1 MKKTTL
7 IILPMLLPVLI
18 LYSFGV
24 EVAVSQVT
32 STQPT
37 HLKKTT
43 PDPYFNPKLQ
53 PLADS
58 TQPAANSLQSV
69 VPVANTLVSS
79 VDWGGPTINTPSP
92 QPPTIGNWE
101 IPRTPTSPFI
111 RHNSPSINNSIIR
124 QHGGGLAT
132 SGGADQL
139 QPDKSTDGFA
149 TAKKPSA
156 ILDDTFDPSQRSAT
170 KIRPGIT
177 PSNGGDFSADLS
189 NLKKPISASPATLP
203 ASPSLDPVVNLPAS
217 PPIKSAK
224 LAPESK
230 FAPTDNKFAPTDKT
244 ADPAP
249 ANLPRSMDKNNSSMV
264 NASPSVKISTLES
277 VPFEPTKLVAM
288 VGNEPIFVGDML
300 FEVNQLVEKFMPTA
314 PQSIKN
320 EEIKKI
326 VPKLVPK
333 YVDAK
338 LLYIGTL
345 RKLPAEA
352 DVNKILE
359 QAGKEF
365 DENAMGKMMESAGLK
380 TAAEFDA
387 QLRAQGSSLRKL
399 RLSWSQDQLTKY
411 FLSQQL
417 AVDTEVTHQAMLDD
431 YQERIAEYSV
441 PARARWEQVMIRFDR
456 TESRAEAEKMLV
468 EMGNQIVYGANFAS
482 VAKKG
487 SHGFNAAGGGQHDWT
502 SKGSLVLTEL
512 DQAIFSLPIGEL
524 SEKIETADGFHVIRV
539 LERTAA
545 THKPFLEAQVEI
557 KQRMLDEK
565 RNAAFE
571 KHLKKLRQE
580 IQVEYFLGSAPPGS
594 T

>member
-7 IILPMLLPVLI
+7 IILPMLLPMLI
-18 LYSFGV
+18 LCSFGV

-32 STQPT
+32 SSQQTR
-37 HLKKTT
+37 LKRTT

-58 TQPAANSLQSV
+58 TQPATSPLQPV
-69 VPVANTLVSS
+69 IPVATPLASS
-79 VDWGGPTINTPSP
+79 ADWGGPTNKTPNPHS
-92 QPPTIGNWE
+92 QTIGNWE
-101 IPRTPTSPFI
+101 IPRTPTSPLI
-111 RHNSPSINNSIIR
+111 RHSSPSINNSIIR

-132 SGGADQL
+132 SGGAGQL
-139 QPDKSTDGFA
+139 QPDKSTDAFA
-149 TAKKPSA
+149 TAQQPSTSLA
-156 ILDDTFDPSQRSAT
+156 DTFDPSQQPAT
-170 KIRPGIT
+170 TIRPGIT

-189 NLKKPISASPATLP
+189 NLKKPISASPTTRA
-203 ASPSLDPVVNLPAS
+203 ASPALDFAANLPAS
-217 PPIKSAK
+217 PPVKSAK
-224 LAPESK
+224 LAP
-230 FAPTDNKFAPTDKT
+230 DNKFAPTDKT
-244 ADPAP
+244 ADRAP
-249 ANLPRSMDKNNSSMV
+249 ANLPRSMDKNNSSTV
-264 NASPSVKISTLES
+264 SASPSVKIPTIES

-431 YQERIAEYSV
+431 YQARIAEYSV

-456 TESRAEAEKMLV
+456 TESRAETEKMLV
-468 EMGNQIVYGANFAS
+468 EMANQIVYGANFAS

-502 SKGSLVLTEL
+502 SIGSLVLTEL

-524 SEKIETADGFHVIRV
+524 SEKIETADGFHVVRV
-539 LERTAA
+539 LERTEA

-580 IQVEYFLGSAPPGS
+580 VQVEYFLGSAPPGS

>member
-7 IILPMLLPVLI
+7 IISPMLLKCLM
-18 LYSFGV
+18 LWSFGV

-37 HLKKTT
+37 GLKKTT

-58 TQPAANSLQSV
+58 TQPSTSLLQPIVAIAN
-69 VPVANTLVSS
+69 PLVSS
-79 VDWGGPTINTPSP
+79 ADWGGSSITSQSP
-92 QPPTIGNWE
+92 LPPTIENWE
-101 IPRTPTSPFI
+101 IPRTPSSPLV
-111 RHNSPSINNSIIR
+111 RNNTPSIKNSIIR

-132 SGGADQL
+132 SAGAVQL

-156 ILDDTFDPSQRSAT
+156 QLDDAFDPPHQPT
-170 KIRPGIT
+170 TTIHTGIT
-177 PSNGGDFSADLS
+177 PNSGGNFSADLS
-189 NLKKPISASPATLP
+189 NLKKPVPASSATRPASPA
-203 ASPSLDPVVNLPAS
+203 LDPVANLPES
-217 PPIKSAK
+217 TPTKSAK
-224 LAPESK
+224 LASDNN
-230 FAPTDNKFAPTDKT
+230 FAPADKT
-244 ADPAP
+244 ADSPP
-249 ANLPRSMDKNNSSMV
+249 SNLPRTMDKKNSSPV
-264 NASPSVKISTLES
+264 DASPLVKIPTPES

-326 VPKLVPK
+326 IPKLVPK

-380 TAAEFDA
+380 TSAEFDA

-431 YQERIAEYSV
+431 YQKRIAEYSV

-456 TESRAEAEKMLV
+456 TESRSEAEKLLV

-502 SKGSLVLTEL
+502 SQGSLVLTQL

-524 SEKIETADGFHVIRV
+524 SEKIETTDGFHVVRV
-539 LERTAA
+539 LERTDA

-580 IQVEYFLGSAPPGS
+580 IQVEYFLGSAPPS
-594 T
+594 SS